1 MTRIVE
7 LMGVD
12 FDVCNHAD
20 VIHMRG
26 EGPRGVIGV
35 ECGESGEKR

>member
-1 MTRIVE
+1 MTRIGE

-20 VIHMRG
+20 VIHVRG
-26 EGPRGVIGV
+26 EGPWGVIGV